1 MGGSAAISTHN
12 QDLDTFGPLCA
23 GGSCR
28 WLSGKALT
36 RRNLSQRTAFIDPE
50 TRIWNVGIAA
60 ESERRPGR
68 CGCDQGWLPPHQLR
82 NNNQRTLAPG
92 IQQGLKDA
100 GLNHSDIWVSTKL
113 WSSRHGSKVQ
123 SGVVNNLQELGLDY
137 IDLMIMHFPVGSV
150 NGKAE
155 YDYVDVSSI
164 LLPSIHSETDL
175 LRRHRKKWKSSSAK
189 AKSATLASP
198 TSTPNN

>member
-1 MGGSAAISTHN
+1 M
-12 QDLDTFGPLCA
+12 PLA
-23 GGSCR
+23 
-28 WLSGKALT
+28 LSGKALT
-36 RRNLSQRTAFIDPE
+36 RRNLSPKGPLHSSIPRLGFGTWE
-50 TRIWNVGIAA
+50 
-60 ESERRPGR
+60 
-68 CGCDQGWLPPHQLR
+68 LPPNQNAALAVADAIKVGYRHIGCATAY
-82 NNNQRTLAPG
+82 NNQRALAPG

-100 GLNHSDIWVSTKL
+100 GLDRSDIWVSTKL

-123 SGVVNNLQELGLDY
+123 SGVDNNLQELVLDD
-137 IDLMIMHFPVGSV
+137 IDLIIMHFPIGSV

-155 YDYVDVSSI
+155 YDYADVSSI

-175 LRRHRKKWKSSSAK
+175 LRRHGKKWKSSSAK